1 MHNITQQQHSAQT
14 NDDRISSS
22 NNRKVSVGLRA
33 HDAQP
38 LYLGV
43 CEEDPA
49 NEIESRE
56 GGWRAA
62 ATPGHPP
69 ANDDERKEEDEM
81 EMR

>member
-38 LYLGV
+38 LYLCV

>member
-1 MHNITQQQHSAQT
+1 M
-14 NDDRISSS
+14 
-22 NNRKVSVGLRA
+22 RA

-38 LYLGV
+38 LYLCV

-62 ATPGHPP
+62 APPGHPP
-69 ANDDERKEEDEM
+69 ANADERKEEDEM
-81 EMR
+81 DWETSQRKTWENQAVFRACIVGDIQGGQE

>member
-1 MHNITQQQHSAQT
+1 MPNPFTL
-14 NDDRISSS
+14 
-22 NNRKVSVGLRA
+22 VF
-33 HDAQP
+33 
-38 LYLGV
+38 